1 MYWNVPDE
9 LTPEEQRLVR
19 RIRRKSKF
27 YLFLRQI
34 RGELFDEAFQKELMA
49 AYKPRGQ
56 EPVPPA
62 LLAMVLLLQAYTGLS
77 DSDAVDEAEM
87 DQRWQL
93 VLGTL
98 GEEEAPFGQGSLPR
112 FRERLAEHDLDRRLV
127 ERTVE
132 LAKET
137 GAFGWKNLKA
147 ALDSSPLRGAG
158 RVEDS
163 WNLIGHA
170 MARMVD
176 ILAELCDV
184 PQLVIITDAKLS
196 ILQGSSVKASL
207 DIDWNDEQQRA
218 DALHRVV
225 SEARALLSWARAHA
239 PEEMNHPR
247 MREAAELLERV
258 LGQDTEPD
266 PDRPGRVRL
275 RDGVAPD
282 RVCSIGDPDMRHGRK
297 SSTKAF
303 NGYKRY
309 IATMVDV
316 PLILCAETKPA
327 NVPEREALPS
337 LLELVAVFGEL
348 ASLYIDRGFLAHE
361 EITKLDRRGVKI
373 FCRPW
378 QDTKIRGRFSKREF
392 EIDLRSRLV
401 TCPAGETA
409 KFATSKRVAVFGE
422 PCRTCKLRSSC
433 TDSPAGRSIHVH
445 EQESLLRRLAKRS
458 ATKQGRRSL
467 RPRVA
472 VEHRLARIAA
482 LQTGRAR
489 YKGTRKNTLD
499 LRRHAAVANL
509 LEINTA
515 LTSAGANAMPVAA

>member
-1 MYWNVPDE
+1 MHWNVPE
-9 LTPEEQRLVR
+9 KLTAEEQRLVCR
-19 RIRRKSKF
+19 MRRKSKF
-27 YLFLRQI
+27 YVFLREI
-34 RGELFDEAFQKELMA
+34 RAELFDEAFQEELAA

-77 DSDAVDEAEM
+77 DADAVDEAEM
-87 DQRWQL
+87 DQRWKL

-132 LAKET
+132 LAKKT
-137 GAFGWKNLKA
+137 GAFGWRNLKA

-163 WNLIGHA
+163 WNLIGRA

-176 ILAELCDV
+176 VLAELCDV
-184 PQLVIITDAKLS
+184 PRIVIIRDAKLS
-196 ILQGSSVKASL
+196 ILEGSSVKAVL
-207 DIDWNDEQQRA
+207 DIDWNDKRQRA
-218 DALHRVV
+218 GALQRVV
-225 SEARALLSWARAHA
+225 AEARALLSWAREHA

-247 MREAAELLERV
+247 MQEATELLERV

-266 PDRPGRVRL
+266 PDRPESVRI
-275 RDGVAPD
+275 REGVAPD
-282 RVCSIGDPDMRHGRK
+282 RICSVGDPEMRHGRK
-297 SSTKAF
+297 SRTKAV

-309 IATMVDV
+309 IAAMVDV
-316 PLILCAETKPA
+316 PLILCAEALPA
-327 NVPEREALPS
+327 NKPERESVPS
-337 LLELVAVFGEL
+337 LLAPLAAFGEL
-348 ASLYIDRGFLAHE
+348 VSLYIDRGFLAHE
-361 EITKLDRRGVKI
+361 EVTKLDRRGVKVH
-373 FCRPW
+373 CRPW
-378 QDTKIRGRFSKREF
+378 QLPANSGRFTKRDF
-392 EIDLRSRLV
+392 DIDLRRRLV
-401 TCPAGETA
+401 TCPAGNTA
-409 KFATSKRVAVFGE
+409 RFDAKSRLAVFGAR
-422 PCRTCKLRSSC
+422 CGSCQLRGQCTESSK
-433 TDSPAGRSIHVH
+433 GRSVRVH
-445 EQESLLRRLAKRS
+445 PQESLLRRLEKQSSSKR
-458 ATKQGRRSL
+458 GRQNL
-467 RPRVA
+467 RPRVT
-472 VEHRLARIAA
+472 VEHRLARVAA

-515 LTSAGANAMPVAA
+515 LSAARNAMPAAA